1 VTPGIEIQDEGKE
14 IRVKETFEQ
23 NQTLVSNEED
33 VPREAEENL
42 EDHRLGVSMLLR
54 IALGVVVIV
63 SLVISVSSVMR
74 FNELEEQKAA
84 LEEQIKEKDKEIG
97 ELRYL
102 VDAPM
107 DDEYI
112 ARIAQERL
120 GLEFP
125 DEKQYYNDLN
135 D

>member
-1 VTPGIEIQDEGKE
+1 MKQSW
-14 IRVKETFEQ
+14 EQ
-23 NQTLVSNEED
+23 NELPVSG
-33 VPREAEENL
+33 AEEVQDDSEAAL
-42 EDHRLGVSMLLR
+42 EEHRLGLSMLLR

-63 SLVISVSSVMR
+63 SLVISISSVMR

-84 LEEQIKEKDKEIG
+84 LEAQIQEKDKEIG

-107 DDEYI
+107 DDKYI

>member
-1 VTPGIEIQDEGKE
+1 MRQAW
-14 IRVKETFEQ
+14 EQ
-23 NQTLVSNEED
+23 NEPLVSD
-33 VPREAEENL
+33 VRDVRDDAEETM
-42 EDHRLGVSMLLR
+42 EEHRLGLSMLLR